1 MKTKLKTSMALL
13 APVGVMRRWGRD
25 FSFGDGPGGLRES
38 LYGKHQ
44 PFIGA
49 YFPDRAFAEQYATC
63 ISGTCGFHGRPSGR
77 FAYYRYKPS

>member
-13 APVGVMRRWGRD
+13 ASAFLWVSCAGGEGLLLRRWT
-25 FSFGDGPGGLRES
+25 GGLRES

-63 ISGTCGFHGRPSGR
+63 ISGACGLHGRPSGVCLL
-77 FAYYRYKPS
+77 S

>member
-13 APVGVMRRWGRD
+13 ASVFLWVSCAGG
-25 FSFGDGPGGLRES
+25 GGLRES

-63 ISGTCGFHGRPSGR
+63 ISGACGLHG
-77 FAYYRYKPS
+77 

>member
-1 MKTKLKTSMALL
+1 MALFGFRF
-13 APVGVMRRWGRD
+13 PVGVMRRWGRD

-63 ISGTCGFHGRPSGR
+63 ISGACGLHGDRLAVCLLS
-77 FAYYRYKPS
+77 